1 MDPHPVIV
9 QAAFDLFAP
18 THLIIILII
27 ALLLFGRRLPE
38 IMRGLGSSVKEFR
51 KGMNEEPPAHP
62 PAAQNQ
68 ATAVPPA
75 PAAPAAPGGTVSRE
89 AGAGQPPKA

>member
-1 MDPHPVIV
+1 MDPQPVIV

-51 KGMNEEPPAHP
+51 KGMNDDEHAHASGQPPTTAAPPAQP
-62 PAAQNQ
+62 
-68 ATAVPPA
+68 
-75 PAAPAAPGGTVSRE
+75 PAAPGGTTSRDYL
-89 AGAGQPPKA
+89 PPKS